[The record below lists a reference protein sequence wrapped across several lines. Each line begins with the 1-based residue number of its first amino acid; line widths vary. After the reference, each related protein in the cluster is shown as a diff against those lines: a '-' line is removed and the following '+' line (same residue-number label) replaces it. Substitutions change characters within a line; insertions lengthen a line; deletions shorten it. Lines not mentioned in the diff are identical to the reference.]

1 LLCTIADLDAGAPRR
16 KQDPMRVKP
25 MFLAVTTSLVI
36 LAVQSAARAYDVTDT
51 VLGAGAGKV
60 LSTGLSDTAVGY
72 NALNKTTTGSENTAI
87 GRGALFY
94 NKTGSDNTALGFGA
108 LYNGTDI
115 YRNTAI
121 GYSALSSNVASNNT
135 ALGASASYANTTG
148 NENTS
153 VGDSALYGND
163 YGYRNVAVGASALY
177 ASEASWNVGVGF
189 GALMHYRTGEKNTAV
204 GTFTSGR
211 VNDNFSNTGAF
222 GYAATPTAD
231 SMFVIGNGYVTV
243 TGGYTTWS
251 VLSDARFKKNV
262 TENVP
267 GLAFI
272 QKLRPVTYNWDLK
285 KLTAFEGT
293 EGLDSIKSDKE
304 HKRYTGFLAQEVE
317 RAAKETGFDF
327 SGVIRPANER
337 SKYMLSYSEFVVPL
351 VKAVQE
357 QQREIQELRRTVN
370 ALKSERVPPAEVSQL
385 DAAMT
390 RLPSGTSMGLL
401 GLLGIALIKRKRAG
415 R

>member
-1 LLCTIADLDAGAPRR
+1 
-16 KQDPMRVKP
+16 MRMQPV
-25 MFLAVTTSLVI
+25 FLVATTSLVV
-36 LAVQSAARAYDVTDT
+36 LALQGAARAYDVSDT
-51 VLGAGAGKV
+51 VLGTGAGRV
-60 LSTGLSDTAVGY
+60 LSTGLNDTAVGY
-72 NALNKTTTGSENTAI
+72 NALNKTTTGSDNTAI

-94 NKTGSDNTALGFGA
+94 NKTGGDNTAVGAGA
-108 LYNGTDI
+108 LYNGTDN

-121 GYSALSSNVASNNT
+121 GDSALSYNVASNNT
-135 ALGASASYANTTG
+135 AVGASASYLNTTG

-153 VGDSALYGND
+153 VGDSALYWNN
-163 YGYRNVAVGASALY
+163 YGYRNVAIGTSALY
-177 ASEASWNVGVGF
+177 NSEASWNVAVGF
-189 GALMHYRTGEKNTAV
+189 GALMHYGSGEKNTAV
-204 GTFTSGR
+204 GTFASGG
-211 VNDNFSNTGAF
+211 VHDNFTNTGAF
-222 GYAATPTAD
+222 GYWATPTAD

-272 QKLRPVTYNWDLK
+272 EKLRPVTYNWDLK
-285 KLTAFEGT
+285 KLAAFEGT
-293 EGLDSIKSDKE
+293 QGLDSIKSDKE
-304 HKRYTGFLAQEVE
+304 HRRYTGFLAQEVE

-357 QQREIQELRRTVN
+357 QQREIEELRKTVD
-370 ALKSERVPPAEVSQL
+370 ALKSERVPPAEVSRL

-390 RLPSGTSMGLL
+390 GMPSGASMGLM
-401 GLLGIALIKRKRAG
+401 GLLGIALIKRKSR
-415 R
+415 